1 MMTDEP
7 IRRIAGDLLIAAA
20 GLLTADVLLVMPRKI
35 RTVVLKQNYRKVF
48 CCQMI
53 LCAILLVFAF
63 DVRFGFLTGMP
74 RKAANVIGM
83 ILRIG
88 VDLLTAVILY
98 FCGRVAAGSVIRS
111 RETANHVIV
120 PGLALEN
127 GRPVGDLL
135 LRLDSAAAYAAAHP
149 DAVLILTGG
158 NPDASGQT
166 EAAVMQALLLER
178 GVKPEQM
185 RPEDQAETT
194 KDNFRNTVGMLAPGT
209 PVVLITSNYHMD
221 RAVRTAKRAGFS
233 RVLRRPARS
242 GLLSY
247 GANMLWEVILD
258 INEIEN

>member
-1 MMTDEP
+1 MITGEQ
-7 IRRIAGDLLIAAA
+7 IRRIAGNLLIAAA
-20 GLLTADVLLVMPRKI
+20 GLLTADVLLVMQRKI

-48 CCQMI
+48 RFQMV
-53 LCAILLVFAF
+53 LCAILLVFSF
-63 DVRFGFLTGMP
+63 DIRFGFLTAMSWKP
-74 RKAANVIGM
+74 AHIIGM

-88 VDLLTAVILY
+88 VYLLTAIILY
-98 FCGRVAAGSVIRS
+98 FCGRVVAGSVIRS
-111 RETANHVIV
+111 RETASHVIV

-127 GRPVGDLL
+127 GKPVGDLL

-158 NPDASGQT
+158 NADASGQT
-166 EAAVMQALLLER
+166 EAAVMQTLLLER
-178 GVKPEQM
+178 GVRAEQM
-185 RPEDQAETT
+185 RLEDQAETT
-194 KDNFRNTVGMLAPGT
+194 RDNFQNTVNMLAPGT

-221 RAVRTAKRAGFS
+221 RAVRTAKCAGFS

-258 INEIEN
+258 INEIGK